1 MDNQIVTGSYRE
13 NVTAIQSNNSDES
26 QKHYADWKKESYT
39 LYDSIYWTYGIGKA
53 VISKGGMTGSNERIK
68 TESKGASHFGVTEI
82 FLF

>member
-1 MDNQIVTGSYRE
+1 MNLKSIMLTER
-13 NVTAIQSNNSDES
+13 
-26 QKHYADWKKESYT
+26 KKAT
-39 LYDSIYWTYGIGKA
+39 HCMILLIGLYGIGKA